1 MLGPGAASVG
11 GTPVAGMLVMVG
23 ANTAGATQGLNSVS
37 QQMNSV
43 AKGGANAA
51 GGLNSAMGI
60 ASAAVVG
67 IGVAS
72 VKAAMTFEQSMRNVN
87 SVAHLPEEQFQKLQD
102 DVISFALTTRS
113 SADNVAKSLYMVAS
127 AGLEL
132 DEKVKSVTVQTKD
145 GAVQMSE
152 AMAVMQAAS
161 RAAGAGLADVDEVS
175 KLLISTMRAYGQDAG
190 QAGHITDV
198 FLKVVQSGLV
208 TLPQLAGVMG
218 RLAPMAANLG
228 VSVEEMGYAFARMTN
243 TGLTAEQAA
252 TRLNAIFTQMIKPS
266 EGLQEV
272 IEKLGYSSGT
282 TLIEGMGGVLPALKA
297 VTETV
302 FESTVSIG
310 GMTKAQT
317 TMSLKYPF
325 LVDQMDIYKQELAKI
340 IEKEG
345 EGSLAAQKKRLSMDK
360 LNSTMTQYQSEL
372 AKTSPAQQRLVKE
385 FYGTNEGIA
394 ELFRNV
400 RAIGGVMALTAD
412 ETTMSAEAFEEWK
425 KGIEGS
431 VDAARAEQYKS
442 LETQIK
448 RLKVAFNVLGIEIG
462 LTLIPPLTTLMD
474 KVIIP
479 LVRSFLPPLRTGLD
493 AVQKAFESMP
503 EPVQAVATALL
514 ALVFAL
520 KGARYTLQPL
530 LGLFGVNV
538 SALTAL
544 AGPLAIAAGAVIGFG
559 IAYKNNLFGLKD
571 ATDKFTKGVRDGFDG
586 VKAYLKEAA
595 DTGKLTGDA
604 YAALPES
611 VRGAAWQ
618 FANFRQALQAV
629 VEDGHSL
636 SEWLTEIDPLMNPV
650 LAGIVS
656 FVAAI
661 GDVISKGNDVLVENT
676 QAMKDDIKDFFSTGV
691 SDFSG
696 FTAAFQGISAIV
708 SETFGLLFDSIISW
722 VKEKAPDL
730 ENSFYQWAKNSITW
744 IGKAAAWMMPM
755 LADWIGSLLNW
766 IIGTGVPTLIGGGVL
781 LVQGIIKGFSE
792 GGAGSNFMN
801 SLMYEAIIP
810 AMKGFEN
817 SFNEAG
823 AILAWKL
830 HDGFSRALTTLFG
843 QEKGDAIMAS
853 LEALQTRLEGV
864 FGPTLERIK
873 IAAKG
878 FTDELALLKPKFE
891 ELGQAIMG
899 LVGPAS
905 VIGQVIAGIVVVV
918 TKVFGELVGQTIE
931 RLPEIIG
938 GVVDFLTASVTT
950 FTDVFMGIVG
960 TVKAALSGDWAG
972 AWEAAQQTVASFVE
986 GNTAQL
992 EALLV
997 VVDNVVGGI
1006 YDSVVNTINDLT
1018 GATLPSWD
1026 ELKTGIVTKFE
1037 EIKASVTGAIDE
1049 IKAKIEPI
1057 ATALQ
1062 PVFDLLAQVFGDI
1075 KTGFQEFLLEL
1086 GPVSMALAPIKE
1098 AVSGAFEGLKD
1109 ALVVAQPALLWL
1121 KDALLTV
1128 SGIILGVIGGSVVA
1142 TVVAFGEILSGIFR
1156 NAGTI
1161 IRGFGQ
1167 VLAGVFDV
1175 LRSIFYSFISVV
1187 KSIFEG
1193 DMDGAAK
1200 AGLTAFEAFKEGIAG
1215 IFNGI
1220 GNIILG
1226 AFGAIYDTVT
1236 GIANR
1241 IPGVALPAWEE
1252 VSRGFEFGADKIKGS
1267 AESAATTLST
1277 ASGNMATSAS
1287 TASTAIGGSLTAV
1300 AGSVDTAKTSYTD
1313 FAGYSNTYMTQAA
1326 GTTQT
1331 YSDQMIAAFGN
1342 LPPAAATATSQVA
1355 ASLGGITTAAQTAQ
1369 ADTDTATTSLID
1381 SVLAKMNGLA
1391 GQVTGPKQTFDD
1403 LQATVAGSS
1412 SVIQTDLDTML
1423 AGWNTTFTDMAA
1435 APVVAG
1441 QTMATGWQT
1450 GVQALAP
1457 ITTDALTATA
1467 AAATTGFQAVQFAGD
1482 TALAAMNLNATTQM
1496 TALNTTVNTGLLA
1509 LQTSAAT
1516 NYTTLQTQDLAYQ
1529 TATTTGQQAFYT
1541 ALATQDLT
1549 YQTNATLATQTFVT
1563 GLLVA
1568 WQAMSTGIQ
1577 GHAFTMT
1584 TMVQTRFGEFYFW
1597 LVNLLTVLLIP
1608 AVSLSFDTMY
1618 SNVVT
1623 QMAAMA
1629 SAMQAGWLSM
1639 LGGARSQ
1646 LTAMRGEVNSQMSG
1660 MVGDIRGYAGEM
1672 YGVGAAIGQGLADGI
1687 ESKIGAAIAAA
1698 IALVQAA
1705 IDAAWA
1711 AAQAASPSKIMMELG
1726 GYFGEGFSI
1735 GVEDQG
1741 TDAAGA
1747 AAGIVAGA
1755 VQAAKDAAG
1764 IHSPST
1770 AMAGV
1775 GWDFIMGLLAG
1786 IKKGD
1791 KEAILAVTELMDKI
1805 MGTISNIVKALG
1817 DLGGFKVQA
1826 MDLSGFT
1833 AQIKQVVA
1841 AFKELAGFYAQKNS
1855 GLDSAKAVLDPLGE
1869 IFSKISSIVSGVK
1882 SLFDPDLLKGTLAD
1896 AQRVIDLLIGAA
1908 KLLVTGFAAAAKALK
1923 GEAWPEAVALASVA
1937 GSIASNVKSV
1947 VEALNS
1953 MGDVAVFGS
1962 MKAPID
1968 NMVAFVVDL
1977 VRSFAVA
1984 GGKIDAKAKTA
1995 AGEFAATVA
2004 AVVDPVVDTVDA
2016 LNKLAGFTF
2025 RPIGPVAEQIANAM
2039 LGLSQKM
2046 RWIAE
2051 KLGPEAIGFAKAG
2064 AGMVKE
2070 VIEPWSKATDTLDD
2084 LARFVFVA
2092 IGPAAELI
2100 INAVQGLA
2108 GKMAGLATDL
2118 GPEMVANAK
2127 AGAALMTAVVAPWK
2141 AAVDA
2146 LASLASFVFRPV
2158 GPIAESIK
2166 SAVYGLARKLG
2177 YIADQLGPQMVGQ
2190 AKAGA
2195 SLMAEVVKPWKDA
2208 VETLA
2213 SLGAMIFRPVG
2224 RTADSIKNAVWG
2236 LARKLTQIVDRLGPV
2251 LIASAKA
2258 GAAIMA
2264 DVLKPWEDAV
2274 KVLTALSEF
2283 VFRAIGPTAEKIKN
2297 AVRGFASKLRWLALG
2312 LGPEIMALS
2321 REGAAIMAAV
2331 LVPWDDAVKT
2341 LAALADFAFR
2351 PIGPTAE
2358 RIKNAVR
2365 GFASKLRW
2373 LAIGLGPEIMG
2384 YAREGAS
2391 IMAAVLVPWDDAVKT
2406 FSAMA
2411 DFVFRPIGPA
2421 AERIKNMVRGLAR
2434 KLNWL
2439 VEGLGPDMIARAKI
2453 GAALMSEIL
2462 VPWEDAVKTFTMM
2475 AGYVFRPIGPASTR
2489 IVNMVGGLAR
2499 KLARMVQTLGTDT
2512 IALSKEGAALMATIL
2527 EPWQDAVDT
2536 LSAIADFVFRPI
2548 GPIANKIMLSVAWL
2562 SLRLAQVT
2570 LVLGPQIIALAKEGA
2585 ALFATILTPWEDA
2598 IAALDAIASFVFR
2611 PIGPI
2616 ANKIVL
2622 SVAWLGVKLAQVAY
2636 VLGPQTIA
2644 LAKEGAALFTDIL
2657 APWQDAIT
2665 VLGAL
2670 AAFIYHSVDKAA
2682 KDVTAAMSI
2691 LAKALAGMADE
2702 IGMDVLKKAAKV
2714 GTLLSEVLAPWET
2727 AMKVADDMRAFRIMP
2742 DFVDKMVRFGRQWI
2756 DIVDQLGRIILTL
2769 NKDGL
2774 AAVEAFAGVLTALLD
2789 GLTVAMEIVER
2800 GNFPI
2805 PDAGVWDRFMDWVWG
2820 IFQFFY
2826 DKVQELMNDPEN
2838 TLGFDPVVQFAGAL
2852 ESIMNALSAAVEL
2865 ARNFTFVLPDAEIF
2879 RNFENWVW
2887 GIFQFFWDKV
2897 ETLWNDPDRL
2907 IGFDPV
2913 VAFADALSAILGA
2926 LSAALEIARGFEFVL
2941 PDATLWASF
2950 VTWVWGIFQGFF
2962 VLVQTLW
2969 TDPTRIIDFVP
2980 VEAFGSALESIIGGR
2995 AAGPEVSRGFL
3006 FKAPPPH
3013 HWSAI
3018 VTWVW
3023 GAFQTFY
3030 NLVQT
3035 LWLDPTSIIE
3045 FDPVE
3050 SFGSALESIMGGLLA
3065 SMELITG
3072 FSFTAPDAGQWDAFI
3087 AWVVAAFQT
3096 VYDYVQTL
3104 VTDPTTALNFDPE
3117 ESFGS
3122 ALEAIMGGLLA
3133 TIDLITNFVWTPPDP
3148 ELWSDFIGWVLTFM
3162 DDLRLRIIAAFPM
3175 DAGAA
3180 AAFAPV
3186 AAFGDAVEAV
3196 TGGLQTA
3203 LTFFSNLAG
3212 YIPTSQTTID
3222 TFLGN
3227 VEYLIELVGTYATQ
3241 HLDPARVIALQRFEE
3256 AISATANGLSDALDL
3271 FEGLASLDDRTIDWL
3286 VNAGAGSGTNTG
3298 AAMQVIG
3305 YLFQAI
3311 VQTMTRFGNEVATLS
3326 LTSWTPTANAF
3337 FTALETVIGILQ
3349 DALDL
3354 FTDLGTSGMPSTA
3367 EIEAF
3372 VAAIMQVFTTFNTGL
3387 ASVTTPLHAAILAV
3401 RTELSV
3407 ELAGWL
3413 ATNGAASAGHLFY
3426 DAAVLVP
3433 SAIAAGIGSVSLV
3446 AASVAM
3452 RQQVVDNVHGWF
3464 SYHAAAL
3471 DGRLFFEDG
3480 SNVVLSIGAG
3490 MLDQEDY
3497 IYQVAWDIGQAI
3509 IAGLEGS
3516 LQIGSPSRLA
3526 MDAGWFTTDGL
3537 ALGLL
3542 AGKDDAVS
3550 AAREVADAVAAEYT
3564 SLGDRPS
3571 ALWPNLSS
3579 TSPTFAQNNTIE
3591 HEVVIRVEGGDALP
3605 KMTDYEMRELAREL
3619 GRQLKQGV

>member
-1 MLGPGAASVG
+1 MLGPGA
-11 GTPVAGMLVMVG
+11 TPVAGMLVMVG

-37 QQMNSV
+37 QQMNGV
-43 AKGGANAA
+43 AKGGQNAA

-60 ASAAVVG
+60 ASAAIVG

-72 VKAAMTFEQSMRNVN
+72 VKSAMTFEQSMRNVN

-113 SADNVAKSLYMVAS
+113 SADNVAKSLYLVAS

-132 DEKVKSVTVQTKD
+132 DEKVKSVAVQTKD
-145 GAVQMSE
+145 GVVQMSE
-152 AMAVMQAAS
+152 AMAVMQASS

-175 KLLISTMRAYGQDAG
+175 KLLISTMRAYGQDAS

-208 TLPQLAGVMG
+208 TLPDLANVMG
-218 RLAPMAANLG
+218 RLAPMASNLG
-228 VSVEEMGYAFARMTN
+228 IPLEEVGYSFAQMTQ

-252 TRLNAIFTQMIKPS
+252 TRLNAIFTQLIKPS
-266 EGLQEV
+266 ESLQGV

-282 TLIEGMGGVLPALKA
+282 TMVEGMGGMIPALKA
-297 VTETV
+297 ITTTV
-302 FESTVSIG
+302 FESTESIG
-310 GMTKAQT
+310 GMSKAQT

-340 IEKEG
+340 TEKEG
-345 EGSLAAQKKRLSMDK
+345 EGSIAAQKKRLSMDK
-360 LNSTMTQYQSEL
+360 LNATMTQYQGEL
-372 AKTSPAQQRLVKE
+372 AKTTPAQQKLVKE
-385 FYGTNEGIA
+385 FYGSNEGIA
-394 ELFRNV
+394 DLFRNV
-400 RAIGGVMALTAD
+400 RAIGGVMALTAN
-412 ETTMSAEAFEEWK
+412 ETTMSTEAFAEWK
-425 KGIEGS
+425 KGIDGS

-462 LTLIPPLTTLMD
+462 LTLIPPLTQLMD

-479 LVRSFLPPLRTGLD
+479 LIRSFLPPLRTGLD

-503 EPVQAVATALL
+503 EPVQAITTALL

-520 KGARYTLQPL
+520 KGAQYTLRPL
-530 LGLFGVNV
+530 LGLFGVQV
-538 SALTAL
+538 PAIAAL
-544 AGPLAIAAGAVIGFG
+544 AGPLAIAAGAVMVFG
-559 IAYKNNLFGLKD
+559 VAYKKNLFGLKE
-571 ATDKFTKGVRDGFDG
+571 ATDKFVQGAKDGFAG
-586 VKAYLKEAA
+586 FKTYLKDASE
-595 DTGKLTGDA
+595 TGNLTVESLYKL
-604 YAALPES
+604 PKPIQ
-611 VRGAAWQ
+611 GAAWQ

-656 FVAAI
+656 FVAAL

-676 QAMKDDIKDFFSTGV
+676 QAMKDDLSDFFSTGF
-691 SDFSG
+691 SDWSG
-696 FTAAFQGISAIV
+696 FRAAFEGISAIV
-708 SETFGLLFDSIISW
+708 SETFGLLFENIAGW
-722 VKEKAPDL
+722 VRDRAPDIR
-730 ENSFYQWAKNSITW
+730 NAFYQWAENAITW
-744 IGKAAAWMMPM
+744 VTTFAANVIPQ
-755 LADWIGSLLNW
+755 LADLLGQIIGW
-766 IIGTGVPTLIGGGVL
+766 IIGTGVPTILGAGVL
-781 LVQGIIKGFSE
+781 LVQGLAAGFQE
-792 GGAGSNFMN
+792 GGKGQIFVDK
-801 SLMYEAIIP
+801 LMASAILPGI
-810 AMKGFEN
+810 ARMEN
-817 SFNEAG
+817 SINEAG
-823 AILAWKL
+823 AVLASHL
-830 HDGFSRALTTLFG
+830 YTGFNKALVTLFG
-843 QEKGDAIMAS
+843 QSKADAIMSGIEGAIAQ
-853 LEALQTRLEGV
+853 LEAV
-864 FGPTLERIK
+864 FKPTFDRIGA
-873 IAAKG
+873 AAKG
-878 FTDELALLKPKFE
+878 FGDEIALLKPKFD
-891 ELGQAIMG
+891 ELGQALMG

-905 VIGQVIAGIVVVV
+905 VIGQVIAIVGVVIS
-918 TKVFGELVGQTIE
+918 KVFGELVAQTIE

-938 GVVDFLTASVTT
+938 GVIDFVTGQVET
-950 FTDVFMGIVG
+950 FNNTFMGIVT
-960 TVKAALSGDWAG
+960 TVKALLAGDWAG
-972 AWEAAQQTVASFVE
+972 AWAAAKQTVEDYVTGSVASLE
-986 GNTAQL
+986 G
-992 EALLV
+992 LLV
-997 VVDNVVGGI
+997 VVDNVAGGI

-1026 ELKTGIVTKFE
+1026 QLKTGIVTKFT
-1037 EIKASVTGAIDE
+1037 EIKASITGAIDE

-1062 PVFDLLAQVFGDI
+1062 PVFDLLAKVFGDI

-1086 GPVSMALAPIKE
+1086 GPVSTALAPIKE
-1098 AVSGAFEGLKD
+1098 ALSGAFEGLKD
-1109 ALVVAQPALLWL
+1109 ALEVAKPGLLWL
-1121 KDALLTV
+1121 RDALLTV

-1193 DMDGAAK
+1193 DMDGATK

-1226 AFGAIYDTVT
+1226 AFGAIYDSVT

-1267 AESAATTLST
+1267 AESASTALST

-1287 TASTAIGGSLTAV
+1287 TASANIGGSLTAV

-1313 FAGYSNTYMTQAA
+1313 FAGYSSTYMTQAA
-1326 GTTQT
+1326 GTTQS

-1342 LPPAAATATSQVA
+1342 LPPAAAA
-1355 ASLGGITTAAQTAQ
+1355 ASSEVALALGGVTTAAQAAQ
-1369 ADTDTATTSLID
+1369 TGTDTATTSLID
-1381 SVLAKMNGLA
+1381 GVLAKMNGLA
-1391 GQVTGPKQTFDD
+1391 GQVTGPRQTFDD
-1403 LQATVAGSS
+1403 LQATVSGSS
-1412 SVIQTDLDTML
+1412 AVIQTDLDTML
-1423 AGWNTTFTDMAA
+1423 SGWNSTFTEMAT

-1441 QTMATGWQT
+1441 QTMTAGWKT
-1450 GVQALAP
+1450 GVEGLAP

-1467 AAATTGFQAVQFAGD
+1467 AAASTGFQAVQFAGD

-1496 TALNTTVNTGLLA
+1496 DALNTTVSTGLTA

-1529 TATTTGQQAFYT
+1529 TATTTGQQTFYATLT
-1541 ALATQDLT
+1541 AQDLA
-1549 YQTNATLATQTFVT
+1549 YQTNATTATQTFVT
-1563 GLLVA
+1563 GALTA
-1568 WQAMSTGIQ
+1568 WQAMSTGVQ
-1577 GHAFTMT
+1577 GHAFAMT
-1584 TMVQTRFGEFYFW
+1584 TTVQTRFGEFYLW

-1618 SNVVT
+1618 LNVVT

-1639 LGGARSQ
+1639 LGGTRSS
-1646 LTAMRGEVNSQMSG
+1646 LTSMRSEVNSQMSG
-1660 MVGDIRGYAGEM
+1660 MVGELRGYAGEM
-1672 YGVGAAIGQGLADGI
+1672 AGVGAAIGQGLADGI

-1705 IDAAWA
+1705 IAAAWA
-1711 AAQAASPSKIMMELG
+1711 AAMAQSPSRIMMELG

-1741 TDAAGA
+1741 PDAAGA

-1775 GWDFIMGLLAG
+1775 GWDFIMGLLQG

-1841 AFKELAGFYAQKNS
+1841 AFKVLAGVYAKKDS
-1855 GLDSAKAVLDPLGE
+1855 GLDSAKAVLEPLGE
-1869 IFSKISSIVSGVK
+1869 IFSEISSIVSGVK
-1882 SLFDPDLLKGTLAD
+1882 SLFDPELLKGTLTD
-1896 AQRVIDLLIGAA
+1896 AKKVIDLLIGAA

-1923 GEAWPEAVALASVA
+1923 DEAWPEAVALASVA
-1937 GSIASNVKSV
+1937 GSIAGNIKSV

-1995 AGEFAATVA
+1995 AGEFASTVA
-2004 AVVDPVVDTVDA
+2004 AVVDPVIDAVDA

-2025 RPIGPVAEQIANAM
+2025 RPIGPVAEKIANAM

-2051 KLGPEAIGFAKAG
+2051 KLGPEAIGFSKAG
-2064 AGMVKE
+2064 AGLVKE
-2070 VIEPWSKATDTLDD
+2070 VVEPWSKAIDTLDD

-2100 INAVQGLA
+2100 ANAMQGLA
-2108 GKMAGLATDL
+2108 GKLAGLATDL

-2146 LASLASFVFRPV
+2146 LVSLASFVFRPV
-2158 GPIAESIK
+2158 GPVGEQIK
-2166 SAVYGLARKLG
+2166 GAVYGLARKL
-2177 YIADQLGPQMVGQ
+2177 AFLSQQLGPQMVED
-2190 AKAGA
+2190 ARTGA
-2195 SLMAEVVKPWKDA
+2195 ALMAEVVKPWQDA
-2208 VETLA
+2208 VDTLVSLA
-2213 SLGAMIFRPVG
+2213 SIVFRPVG
-2224 RTADSIKNAVWG
+2224 PTAERISDAVFG
-2236 LARKLTQIVDRLGPV
+2236 LARKLTWIVDRLGPV
-2251 LIASAKA
+2251 LMAAAKD
-2258 GAAIMA
+2258 GAALMA

-2274 KVLTALSEF
+2274 KVFVALSEF
-2283 VFRAIGPTAEKIKN
+2283 VFRPIGPTAEKIKR
-2297 AVRGFASKLRWLALG
+2297 AVIGLSSKLRWIVDR
-2312 LGPEIMALS
+2312 LGPEIMTLAK
-2321 REGAAIMAAV
+2321 EGALLMAAV
-2331 LVPWDDAVKT
+2331 LVPWEDAIKT
-2341 LAALADFAFR
+2341 FTALAEFVFR
-2351 PIGPTAE
+2351 PVGPTAE
-2358 RIKNAVR
+2358 RIKNAVK
-2365 GFASKLRW
+2365 GLASKLRW
-2373 LAIGLGPEIMG
+2373 VTLWLGSDVMALAKD
-2384 YAREGAS
+2384 GAAL
-2391 IMAAVLVPWDDAVKT
+2391 MASVLAPWEDAIKV

-2411 DFVFRPIGPA
+2411 EFVFRPVGPA
-2421 AERIKNMVRGLAR
+2421 AERMKNAVKGLAR
-2434 KLNWL
+2434 KLNFL
-2439 VEGLGPDMIARAKI
+2439 VDGLGPDMIARAKI
-2453 GAALMSEIL
+2453 GAALMIEVL
-2462 VPWEDAVKTFTMM
+2462 APWEDAVKTFSAM
-2475 AGYVFRPIGPASTR
+2475 AAFIFRPIGPISSR
-2489 IVNMVGGLAR
+2489 MVHMVEGLAR
-2499 KLARMVQTLGTDT
+2499 KLARMADTLGPDT
-2512 IALSKEGAALMATIL
+2512 IALAKDGAALIAAVL
-2527 EPWQDAVDT
+2527 EPWQDAVET
-2536 LSAIADFVFRPI
+2536 LDVMADYVFRPV
-2548 GPIANKIMLSVAWL
+2548 GPIADKIIFSVG
-2562 SLRLAQVT
+2562 SLALKLADVAFHI
-2570 LVLGPQIIALAKEGA
+2570 GPQAIALAKEGA
-2585 ALFATILTPWEDA
+2585 ELFSAVLVPWQDA
-2598 IAALDAIASFVFR
+2598 ITTLDAMAGYVAR
-2611 PIGPI
+2611 PILGI
-2616 ANKIVL
+2616 ADKIILAVGGL
-2622 SVAWLGVKLAQVAY
+2622 ALKLAQVAFH
-2636 VLGPQTIA
+2636 LGPQTIA
-2644 LAKEGAALFTDIL
+2644 LAREGAALLSDVLT
-2657 APWQDAIT
+2657 PWQDAIT

-2670 AAFIYHSVDKAA
+2670 AGFIYRSVDKSA
-2682 KDVTAAMSI
+2682 KDVTAAMI
-2691 LAKALAGMADE
+2691 LLANALAGMADD
-2702 IGMDVLKKAAKV
+2702 IGMGTLKKAAKV
-2714 GTLLSEVLAPWET
+2714 GALLSEVLAPWET
-2727 AMKVADDMRAFRIMP
+2727 AMKVADNMRAFRIMP

-2769 NKDGL
+2769 NQDGL

-2800 GNFPI
+2800 GDFPM
-2805 PDAGVWDRFMDWVWG
+2805 PDAGIWDRFVAWVWG

-2838 TLGFDPVVQFAGAL
+2838 TLGFDPVLQFAGAL
-2852 ESIMNALSAAVEL
+2852 ESIMNALSAAVDL
-2865 ARNFTFVLPDAEIF
+2865 ARNFEFVLPDAEVF
-2879 RNFENWVW
+2879 LNFENWVW
-2887 GIFQFFWDKV
+2887 GIFQFFWAKV
-2897 ETLWNDPDRL
+2897 QELWNDPDRI

-2913 VAFADALSAILGA
+2913 VAFAEALSSILGA
-2926 LSAALEIARGFEFVL
+2926 LSSALELARNFEFVL
-2941 PDATLWASF
+2941 PDPELWAAF
-2950 VTWVWGIFQGFF
+2950 VTWVWGIFQTFF
-2962 VLVQTLW
+2962 TLVQTLW
-2969 TDPTRIIDFVP
+2969 SDPTRIIDFVP
-2980 VEAFGSALESIIGGR
+2980 VEAFGSALESIMGGLS
-2995 AAGPEVSRGFL
+2995 AGLELARGFV
-3006 FKAPPPH
+3006 FTAPPADQ
-3013 HWSAI
+3013 WSAF

-3030 NLVQT
+3030 ALVQT
-3035 LWLDPTSIIE
+3035 LWLDPASIIE

-3072 FSFTAPDAGQWDAFI
+3072 FSFTPPDPGQWDAFI
-3087 AWVVAAFQT
+3087 AWVIAAFQT
-3096 VYDYVQTL
+3096 VYDYVESL

-3122 ALEAIMGGLLA
+3122 ALESIMGGLMA

-3203 LTFFSNLAG
+3203 LEFFSNLAG
-3212 YIPTSQTTID
+3212 YIPVSETTIN

-3227 VEYLIELVGTYATQ
+3227 VEFLIDLVGTYATQ
-3241 HLDPARVIALQRFEE
+3241 HLDPARVIALQRFEA
-3256 AISATANGLSDALDL
+3256 AISATAGGLSDALDL

-3286 VNAGAGSGTNTG
+3286 ANAGAGTGTNTG

-3311 VQTMTRFGNEVATLS
+3311 VQTMTRFGTEVATLS

-3337 FTALETVIGILQ
+3337 FTALETVIGILS
-3349 DALDL
+3349 DALGL

-3387 ASVTTPLHAAILAV
+3387 ASVTTPLHTAILAV
-3401 RTELSV
+3401 QTELSV
-3407 ELAGWL
+3407 NLAGWL
-3413 ATNGAASAGHLFY
+3413 ATNGAASVGHLFY

-3433 SAIAAGIGSVSLV
+3433 TAIAAGLGSVSLV
-3446 AASVAM
+3446 QPSIDL

-3509 IAGLEGS
+3509 INGLEGS

-3526 MDAGWFTTDGL
+3526 MEAGWFTSDGL

-3542 AGKDDAVS
+3542 AGKDNAVS

-3571 ALWPNLSS
+3571 VLWPNLSS